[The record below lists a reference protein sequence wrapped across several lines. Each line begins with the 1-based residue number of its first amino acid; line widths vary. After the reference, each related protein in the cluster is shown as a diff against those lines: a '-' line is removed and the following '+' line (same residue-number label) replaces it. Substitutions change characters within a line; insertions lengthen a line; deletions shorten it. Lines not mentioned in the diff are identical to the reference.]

1 MMTRSMSD
9 TKRRRTAR
17 KATSPI
23 MAVMPMIL
31 SRTCILLGVP
41 AETLLGL
48 FGQEVNQPLR
58 RAEQATVVA
67 APPDELHAHRQA
79 AFRLQQRQRH
89 RRRAAEGPDAV
100 EVRAAGPLEA
110 LRRRPRSGR
119 REDRVIAVEHC
130 LQRTVQQPCPVA
142 RHQVVVRQD
151 AARSEEHTSELKS
164 LMRHPYAV

>member
-9 TKRRRTAR
+9 TKRGRTAR

-58 RAEQATVVA
+58 RSEQSTVVA
-67 APPDELHAHRQA
+67 APPAELHAHRQA

-89 RRRAAEGPDAV
+89 RRRDRKSVVLGTRLS
-100 EVRAAGPLEA
+100 VRLDPTG
-110 LRRRPRSGR
+110 RSVNQQKVLTK
-119 REDRVIAVEHC
+119 DNLPKQKQ
-130 LQRTVQQPCPVA
+130 LQT
-142 RHQVVVRQD
+142 
-151 AARSEEHTSELKS
+151 
-164 LMRHPYAV
+164 